1 MSPYSTPH
9 PLMPSLKQIE
19 TMNQDLI
26 RMMPK
31 EMASAVNLF
40 AHPVAGAA
48 AMSALGIGLANH
60 AFGVWMDALNGAAEA
75 SRRMLLPIVDDF
87 EARAEHVS
95 ETARNASKARAAT
108 RTLIAEAQSFARDV
122 TDMAAQEAGDRTPA
136 ADTERATAT
145 PAGAARD
152 DLRQPRIMDRPA
164 KPSDLK
170 AIPGIGPKL
179 EKVLNGLGI
188 WTYAQIA
195 AWTPDEIAWVE
206 DYLSLSGRVGRDDW
220 TARAAALA
228 ARK

>member
-1 MSPYSTPH
+1 MSPYSKAY
-9 PLMPSLKQIE
+9 PLLANLDQIE
-19 TMNQDLI
+19 KMNQDLI

-60 AFGVWMDALNGAAEA
+60 AFGVWMGAFSGAAEA
-75 SRRMLLPIVDDF
+75 SQRMMQPIVDDF
-87 EARAEHVS
+87 EARAQRVS
-95 ETARNASKARAAT
+95 QTAKTASKARAAT
-108 RTLIAEAQSFARDV
+108 RTLIAEAQSFAQDV
-122 TDMAAQEAGDRTPA
+122 TDMVAREAVE
-136 ADTERATAT
+136 TERATAA
-145 PAGAARD
+145 PAKVSPRE
-152 DLRQPRIMDRPA
+152 LRQPIAMDRPA

-206 DYLSLSGRVGRDDW
+206 DYLSLTGRVGRDDW
-220 TARAAALA
+220 IARAAALA
-228 ARK
+228 ATK